1 MGIAAALIFFAGTAA
16 VAASNASFPK
26 PTSSVLPVY
35 PEGAR
40 AARVAGIV
48 RLWFT
53 VNGNGEVA
61 EAGIAS
67 GNPLLRD
74 AALEAV
80 RSWKFQPNILPSN
93 VRVETEFVY
102 VLNVQANEGEPKLTV
117 SMTDFRH
124 VEVVSELYVK
134 PIE

>member
-1 MGIAAALIFFAGTAA
+1 MAVALIVFAETAA

-26 PTSSVLPVY
+26 PTSSASPVY

-48 RLWFT
+48 KLWFML
-53 VNGNGEVA
+53 NANGEVA

-67 GNPLLRD
+67 GNPLLR
-74 AALEAV
+74 AAVLEAV
-80 RSWKFQPNILPSN
+80 KSWRFQPNILPSN
-93 VRVETEFVY
+93 VRFETEFVY

-124 VEVVSELYVK
+124 VEIVSELYVK